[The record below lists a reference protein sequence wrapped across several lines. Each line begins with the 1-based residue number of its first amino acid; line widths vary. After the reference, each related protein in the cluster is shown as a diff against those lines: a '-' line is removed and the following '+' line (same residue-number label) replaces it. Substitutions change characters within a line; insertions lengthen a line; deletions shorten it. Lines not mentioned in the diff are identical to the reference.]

1 MSLWK
6 RVLVERRA
14 IVVPLLTAL
23 ALNIVAFGLAVI
35 PLSRGVTA
43 DETRATDVT
52 LALAEANRMM
62 RIAGDTRT
70 SEERAGQ
77 QLQTFYADVLPDS
90 LSAARTMLFL
100 ELNKLAAETGVRF
113 QSGAYEL
120 EDLDDSS
127 LTRFSTEVSLTGE
140 YAGIRRF
147 QYLLETSEHFF
158 VVEGVKLASSG
169 RLQGPQSAGGALEIV
184 LSVVTYYNRSTTGAA
199 Q

>member
-6 RVLVERRA
+6 RVLSERRV

-43 DETRATDVT
+43 DETRATDVK

-70 SEERAGQ
+70 SEDRAGQ
-77 QLQTFYADVLPDS
+77 ELQTFYAEVLPAG
-90 LSAARTMLFL
+90 LSEARTMLFL

-113 QSGAYEL
+113 QKSSYEL
-120 EDLDDSS
+120 EDVDESS
-127 LTRFSTEVSLTGE
+127 LTRFSTDVVLTGE

-158 VVEGVKLASSG
+158 VVESVKVASSG
-169 RLQGPQSAGGALEIV
+169 RLQGAQSARGALEIV
-184 LSVVTYYNRSTTGAA
+184 LTVVTYYNRLTTGAA